1 MTDPPVTAL
10 PTREPDPVDPLAEA
24 LHLAVATKRIAERLG
39 ERGQRPRER
48 TYATKAGPGAILRI
62 PLPGVEGALTY
73 FIERAEDAWVLLADP
88 SDTDAPT
95 PFARRTARRF
105 PSGVFGL
112 RQIEAVVLAETR

>member
-1 MTDPPVTAL
+1 MTDPPLVPL
-10 PTREPDPVDPLAEA
+10 PGAAPDPLDPLAEA
-24 LHLAVATKRIAERLG
+24 LHLAVGTARIVERLG

-48 TYATKAGPGAILRI
+48 SYATAAGPGMVLRV
-62 PLPGVEGALTY
+62 PLPGVEGAITY
-73 FIERAEDAWVLLADP
+73 FIERNVDAWLLLADP